1 MLLLKWFRKVVVVR
15 EARLEVVRVVF
26 VYVAHVVALGDA
38 LGDALGCAIEA
49 DALAWGAGGDGGLVV
64 LVVLADRCQ
73 MRFSTSLFSNLLAGR
88 PKSVLNQLSTSWLMG
103 FC

>member
-15 EARLEVVRVVF
+15 KARLEVVRVVGEIVVVF

-38 LGDALGCAIEA
+38 LGCAIEA
-49 DALAWGAGGDGGLVV
+49 DALALGAGGGLVV